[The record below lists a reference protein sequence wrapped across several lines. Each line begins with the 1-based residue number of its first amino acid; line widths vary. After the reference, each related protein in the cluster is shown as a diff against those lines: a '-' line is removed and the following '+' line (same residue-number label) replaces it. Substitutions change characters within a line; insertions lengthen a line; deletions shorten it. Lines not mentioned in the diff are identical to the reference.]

1 MQVVP
6 NDSIIVSSNV
16 GYFASPHAHIDLEA
30 LVKNH
35 PSVTEGNN

>member
-6 NDSIIVSSNV
+6 NDYIIVSSNV
-16 GYFASPHAHIDLEA
+16 GSFASPRAHIDIEA

-35 PSVTEGNN
+35 PSVEKGNN